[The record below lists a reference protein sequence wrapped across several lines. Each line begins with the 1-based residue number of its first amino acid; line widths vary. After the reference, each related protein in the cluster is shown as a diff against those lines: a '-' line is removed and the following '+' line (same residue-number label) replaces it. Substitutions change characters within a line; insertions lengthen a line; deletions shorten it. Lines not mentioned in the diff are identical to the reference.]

1 MPAMLDELHAA
12 LHPNQREDPL
22 LAPLSARL
30 DAFTGA
36 VGIGDRLDA
45 WIALQDWTR
54 EGSRTLH
61 RTDDEGGTLDAADSA
76 RLRLLL
82 YVLEAC
88 PTVRERF
95 RATVGTLLSESDA
108 TTLLAETGMPS
119 DRGFLAEASERLWN
133 KILPEPRDPTDL
145 DQFVRRCF
153 RTDSHVAR
161 FTRWSPELFNRLIEL
176 AMPGH
181 DSPAWNSIRG
191 SFANALRLL
200 ATRVAAQGLAPKLRS
215 RSRPGPVADSP
226 FHRLVV
232 AGNDLIA
239 AWDGDSAAVAEAW
252 NGTIAGCR
260 DEMAEIHRQIVGE
273 GVSVDI
279 VFGLDVLDRCLT
291 RLELMGRIIAAP
303 AGPERSVL
311 IQRLLSRLIH
321 HAHDQRSL
329 RALASS
335 NLSLLHRRIVERSG
349 ETGEHYIARDRKE
362 YRHLLLAAAGGGAL
376 TVFTATGKI
385 AVSGTHLPDF
395 LHGLLYGLNY
405 SVSFMILHHCHL
417 VLATKQPAMTA
428 ATLATLMRSS
438 SGGDRLDLIV
448 DRIARITHSQL
459 AAAAGNVLV
468 VGAGALA
475 LSNLW
480 MLLTGHTFMD
490 PAKAKKLYDDL
501 GPLTSG
507 TIFYAAF
514 TGVILWASS
523 LIGGWIDNWSAYH
536 RIPQGIADHHLGSR
550 LGTARLTRWAETW
563 KHNIAGWGTN
573 ISLGMMLGMTP
584 AIAHFFGLPLDVR
597 HVTLST
603 GMLFMAFGS
612 LGSGWWEGGWFL
624 NALAGIAVMFV
635 LNLGVS
641 FALSLGTA
649 FRALEVPGRDQRE
662 LASRLFKRF
671 LTHPGDFILPPRTAM
686 KGEDL

>member
-1 MPAMLDELHAA
+1 MLDELRAA
-12 LHPNQREDPL
+12 LHPSQREDPL
-22 LAPLSARL
+22 LIPLAGHL
-30 DAFTGA
+30 AAFTGA
-36 VGIGDRLDA
+36 GGIGTRLDA

-61 RTDDEGGTLDAADSA
+61 RTNDAGGTLDAADSA

-82 YVLEAC
+82 HVLETC

-95 RATVGTLLSESDA
+95 RDTVGSLLSESDA

-119 DRGFLAEASERLWN
+119 DRGFLAEASERLWG
-133 KILPEPRDPTDL
+133 KILPEPRDPGDL

-153 RTDSHVAR
+153 RTDSHVVR
-161 FTRWSPELFNRLIEL
+161 FNRWSPEMFHRLVEV
-176 AMPGH
+176 AMPAHG
-181 DSPAWNSIRG
+181 SPAWDSIRE
-191 SFANALRLL
+191 SFASALRLL

-215 RSRPGPVADSP
+215 RSRSGPVAKSP
-226 FHRLVV
+226 FHRLVNSGD
-232 AGNDLIA
+232 ALLA
-239 AWDGDSAAVAEAW
+239 AWDGDAPAAATTAAAW
-252 NGTIAGCR
+252 ISTIADCR
-260 DEMAEIHRQIVGE
+260 GEMAEIHRQIVGE

-303 AGPERSVL
+303 AGPERSILV
-311 IQRLLSRLIH
+311 QRLLTRLIH

-335 NLSLLHRRIVERSG
+335 NLRLLHRRIVERSS

-362 YRHLLLAAAGGGAL
+362 YRHLLLAAGGGGAL
-376 TVFTATGKI
+376 TVFTAAGKI
-385 AVSGTHLPDF
+385 GVHGLHLGGF
-395 LHGLLYGLNY
+395 LEGLLYGLNY
-405 SVSFMILHHCHL
+405 AISFMILHHCHL

-468 VGAGALA
+468 VGAGAMA

-480 MLLTGHTFMD
+480 LLLSGHTFMD
-490 PAKAKKLYDDL
+490 PATAKKMYDDL

-507 TIFYAAF
+507 TIFFAAF

-536 RIPQGIADHHLGSR
+536 RIPQGIADHHLGAR
-550 LGTARLTRWAETW
+550 FGTARLARWAETW
-563 KHNIAGWGTN
+563 RRNIGGWGTN
-573 ISLGMMLGMTP
+573 ISLGMMLGMIP
-584 AIAHFFGLPLDVR
+584 AIAHFFSLPLDVR

-603 GMLFMAFGS
+603 GMLFMACGS
-612 LGSGWWEGGWFL
+612 LGAGWFEGGWFL

-649 FRALEVPGRDQRE
+649 IRALEVPGHDQRE
-662 LASRLFKRF
+662 LARRLVKRL
-671 LTHPGDFILPPRTAM
+671 LTRPGDFILPPRTPM
-686 KGEDL
+686 KEIDL